1 MRNHVEFALFNNAAL
16 FRYIEEEII
25 LTVKLHEIYLVLVIH
40 CIENLT
46 ERKKLR
52 FSFSFAYGSCWVI

>member
-46 ERKKLR
+46 ERKKTW
-52 FSFSFAYGSCWVI
+52 F